1 MKRIQSQQQRQH
13 EKEQIRSENHIQMS
27 IEKEKMLKEETRMR
41 IHSKEIEKHAMWR
54 KERERVAEED
64 RKKKEEIEERM

>member
-1 MKRIQSQQQRQH
+1 
-13 EKEQIRSENHIQMS
+13 MS